1 MAYNFY
7 TLYDGDTFLDVRL
20 SGIDPGYPNWQVR
33 FWIDGVLDATYYPS
47 SSATRVDHS
56 YEGLEPNTRYL
67 IRCQLRDY
75 ADYEVYFDDAYY
87 QYTDNFIISPPSFS
101 ISNVTSN
108 SAQVNFTK
116 APDVDSCGIYM
127 RAINSDLNR
136 AMIGDYSTSPQTL
149 TKLSSYDGGGDLQP
163 GTTYYVA
170 MDSYNGKYDV
180 ASALSASKS
189 FTTLANVLGT
199 PTLDTSYTQKT
210 HNTIS
215 VKANAVANAQNYYFE
230 IWNSTK
236 TTLINTSNSTSLY
249 AYFSGLTAGTQYQ
262 IRLKVT
268 ATGYTDSAWSSW
280 YAATTTIAAG
290 WNWQHSTLPGDD
302 IALTRTEWLAFQNKI
317 NEIRVGRG
325 YTSYTFTTSTSEI
338 YAGKPIK
345 ASHFNEAIA
354 AINTMLSSVDDMI
367 ARVAGDEITSAF
379 MIELKNKL
387 NSCIV

>member
-1 MAYNFY
+1 MAYDFY
-7 TLYDGDTFLDVRL
+7 TTYDGYDFLTVRL
-20 SGIDPGYPNWQVR
+20 SGITAGYPKWQVR
-33 FWIDGVLDATYYPS
+33 FWIDGVLDATYYPRS
-47 SSATRVDHS
+47 TDTWITHT
-56 YEGLEPNTRYL
+56 YEGLVPNTRYL
-67 IRCQLRDY
+67 LRCQIRDY
-75 ADYEVYFDDAYY
+75 ADYAVDYDDSYY
-87 QYTDNFIISPPSFS
+87 QYTDNFYVSPPSFS
-101 ISNVTSN
+101 LGNITSN
-108 SAQVNFTK
+108 SVQVSFTK
-116 APDVDSCGIYM
+116 APDVDSCGIYI
-127 RAINSDLNR
+127 RAVNSDLSR
-136 AMIGDYSTSPQTL
+136 AMVGDYSTSPQTL
-149 TKLSSYDGGGDLQP
+149 TKLSSYDGSVNLQP

-170 MDSYNGKYDV
+170 MDSYNDEYDV

-189 FTTLANVLGT
+189 FTTLANVLGA
-199 PTLDTSYTQKT
+199 PTLDTGYTQKT

-325 YTSYTFTTSTSEI
+325 YTSYAFTTSTSEI
-338 YAGKPIK
+338 SSGKPIK
-345 ASHFNEAIA
+345 ASHFNEAIT
-354 AINTMLSSVDDMI
+354 AINTMLSSANDMI

-379 MIELKNKL
+379 MIELKDKL